1 MSFRISHVS
10 LLLTAIMK
18 PSIPQGTRD
27 FSPTEV
33 RKRQYILQA
42 IRSIFELYGYQPLET
57 PSMENLTTLMGKY
70 GEEGDRLIFKI
81 LNNGLHEKKT
91 ADKEKLTV
99 EWSKLLER
107 PYTTPIVTER
117 ALRYDLTIPF
127 ARYVVMHQHEL
138 AFPFRRYQMQ
148 PVWRADRPQKGRY
161 REFWQCDCDVVG
173 SNSLIN
179 EAELICI
186 YQRAFHVLQLPQV
199 TVKLN
204 SRKLLAGIAAL
215 TGNEDK
221 MMDITIAIDKMDKIG
236 WEGVTKELLERGI
249 PDLGIHQIKNVL
261 SITGT
266 NTEKLDA
273 LHQLMTENNC
283 AIGVAGVMELRDTLA
298 YYETIK
304 EETWKSNV
312 SFDISLA
319 RGLNYYTGIIM
330 EVTTDAVKMGSI
342 GGGGR
347 YDDLTG
353 LFGMKG
359 LSGVG
364 ISFGVD
370 RIYDVLDDLQLFP
383 ETINTS
389 SKVLLINFGGENE
402 AYSLQVLKQLR
413 AASVAAEI
421 YPDVAKFEKQMKYA
435 NKRNI
440 PFVILLGED
449 ERMAQ
454 MVSIKNFKTGTQE
467 TLTLP
472 NVIQYL
478 QHED

>member
-1 MSFRISHVS
+1 MSFRLSHVS

-273 LHQLMTENNC
+273 LHQLMTENNY

>member
-1 MSFRISHVS
+1 
-10 LLLTAIMK
+10 
-18 PSIPQGTRD
+18 
-27 FSPTEV
+27 
-33 RKRQYILQA
+33 
-42 IRSIFELYGYQPLET
+42 
-57 PSMENLTTLMGKY
+57 
-70 GEEGDRLIFKI
+70 
-81 LNNGLHEKKT
+81 
-91 ADKEKLTV
+91 
-99 EWSKLLER
+99 
-107 PYTTPIVTER
+107 
-117 ALRYDLTIPF
+117 
-127 ARYVVMHQHEL
+127 
-138 AFPFRRYQMQ
+138 
-148 PVWRADRPQKGRY
+148 
-161 REFWQCDCDVVG
+161 
-173 SNSLIN
+173 
-179 EAELICI
+179 
-186 YQRAFHVLQLPQV
+186 
-199 TVKLN
+199 
-204 SRKLLAGIAAL
+204 
-215 TGNEDK
+215 
-221 MMDITIAIDKMDKIG
+221 
-236 WEGVTKELLERGI
+236 
-249 PDLGIHQIKNVL
+249 
-261 SITGT
+261 
-266 NTEKLDA
+266 
-273 LHQLMTENNC
+273 
-283 AIGVAGVMELRDTLA
+283 
-298 YYETIK
+298 
-304 EETWKSNV
+304 
-312 SFDISLA
+312 
-319 RGLNYYTGIIM
+319 M